1 MRGIGLLERLEQIY
15 EQYGYCLNRVHS
27 YNFEGAAGFETMQ
40 KIMAEFRTL
49 SDELCGYMI
58 EQKID
63 YAKGIDGLP
72 KADVVKFILE
82 DNYSVIIRPSGTEPK
97 IKVYVTVC
105 AESED
110 IAESR
115 EQEIEKSLEVY
126 FHK

>member
-1 MRGIGLLERLEQIY
+1 MIY

-27 YNFEGAAGFETMQ
+27 YSFEGAAGFEIMQ
-40 KIMAEFRTL
+40 KIMAEFRDL
-49 SDELCGYMI
+49 SDDLCGHRI
-58 EQKID
+58 EQKLD
-63 YAKGIDGLP
+63 YAQGIDGLP
-72 KADVVKFILE
+72 KADVVKFVLE
-82 DNYSVIIRPSGTEPK
+82 DNCSVIVRPSGTEPK

-126 FHK
+126 FLKVKT

>member
-1 MRGIGLLERLEQIY
+1 
-15 EQYGYCLNRVHS
+15 
-27 YNFEGAAGFETMQ
+27 MQ
-40 KIMAEFRTL
+40 KIMAEFRAL

-72 KADVVKFILE
+72 QADVVKFMLE
-82 DNYSVIIRPSGTEPK
+82 DDCSVIVRPSGTEPK